1 MNRFCVSALAL
12 AALAGAANAQQV
24 TFQIYERTGQSVA
37 NTADALLEIGIR
49 AKVTGG
55 QMLGGY
61 NFDLATNDAESS
73 GTLARAKTMIGN
85 NPAANPPGN
94 YYFTGS
100 PWTAGNTLGVHGLA
114 GQYTY
119 LAGISSQF
127 NGQINT
133 SAGTFTN
140 NPAINEIGLI
150 AGAAT
155 GSSLLQTP
163 GIDTDGD
170 GNPDTAPS
178 NTGTG
183 GSGNPSNGEIA
194 QVTDPTIRGPYFA
207 DNQFIDVYR
216 FRYTVTNFTSRTIHF
231 DLAGVGAQFFT
242 QLLYNNGAWGA
253 ENLTALP
260 NQITVQGLD
269 VAVTPTPAS
278 VALLGL
284 GGLMVA
290 RRRRA

>member
-1 MNRFCVSALAL
+1 MALV
-12 AALAGAANAQQV
+12 ALAGAASAQSVQ
-24 TFQIYERTGQSVA
+24 FEIYERTGQSVA

-55 QMLGGY
+55 AMLGGF
-61 NFDLATNDAESS
+61 NFNVLTDDSESN
-73 GTLARAKTMIGN
+73 GTFARAKTMIGN

-94 YYFTGS
+94 YYSTAT

-119 LAGISSQF
+119 LSGINSFF
-127 NGQINT
+127 NGLINA
-133 SAGTFTN
+133 SQGTFTN
-140 NPAINEIGLI
+140 NPAANEVGLI

-155 GSSLLQTP
+155 GGALLQTP
-163 GIDTDGD
+163 GVDVDGD

-178 NTGTG
+178 DTGHG
-183 GSGNPSNGEIA
+183 GSGTPGPAELA
-194 QVTDPTIRGPYFA
+194 PVTDPSIRTQYFA
-207 DNQFIDVYR
+207 DNTFIDIYR
-216 FRYTVTNFTSRTIHF
+216 LRYTVTNFTIRDIHISLG
-231 DLAGVGAQFFT
+231 DLGAQFFN

-253 ENLTALP
+253 ENFTALP
-260 NQITVQGLD
+260 NQISGNSLTIH
-269 VAVTPTPAS
+269 VTPTPAS
-278 VALLGL
+278 VALMGL

>member
-1 MNRFCVSALAL
+1 MALMGCG
-12 AALAGAANAQQV
+12 AAGLLAGATNAQQV
-24 TFQIYERTGQSVA
+24 TFQIYERTGQAVFGSFD
-37 NTADALLEIGIR
+37 NTLEIGIR

-55 QMLGGY
+55 QMLGGF
-61 NFDLATNDAESS
+61 NFNIVTSDAESN
-73 GTLARAKTMIGN
+73 GTLARVKTMIGN
-85 NPAANPPGN
+85 NPAASPPGN

-100 PWTAGNTLGVHGLA
+100 PWTSGNTLGVHGLA

-119 LAGISSQF
+119 LAGINGQF
-127 NGQINT
+127 NGLINA
-133 SAGTFTN
+133 SGGTFTN

-178 NTGTG
+178 DTGSG
-183 GSGNPSNGEIA
+183 GSGTPANGEIA
-194 QVTDPTIRGPYFA
+194 QVTDPSIRGPYFA

-216 FRYTVTNFTSRTIHF
+216 FRYTVTNLTARPIHF
-231 DLAGVGAQFFT
+231 DLAGVGAQFFN

-253 ENLTALP
+253 QNLTALP
-260 NQITVQGLD
+260 SQISVAGFD
-269 VAVTPTPAS
+269 VCSICPAPGAAVT
-278 VALLGL
+278 LGL
-284 GGLMVA
+284 CSGWLI
-290 RRRRA
+290 RRRR